1 MVPFESSKLELSME
15 RIDLILESFKN
26 LVYYYDHCFYTK

>member
-1 MVPFESSKLELSME
+1 ME